1 MIFASLSI
9 SFCLYERKWIIK
21 IEIGRSFVFNAM
33 FWKYLFKW
41 SSPISGSRS
50 PVRSPPASFYPP
62 LHSMWGFSAH
72 GAPSTPSGVTL
83 NGGNHT
89 PTSIKDPVTGFGYP
103 PTPPIDLKS
112 GTTDNQQQ
120 HLQIQPQSHHDYLQ
134 QPPELPPSGDS
145 GGGSAVSA
153 GVLPSLTSIETKHST
168 Q

>member
-1 MIFASLSI
+1 MN
-9 SFCLYERKWIIK
+9 KNHWNNWIIC
-21 IEIGRSFVFNAM
+21 IHCCVPEIHN
-33 FWKYLFKW
+33 KQN
-41 SSPISGSRS
+41 SPISGSRS

-120 HLQIQPQSHHDYLQ
+120 HLQNIQPQSHHDYLQ
-134 QPPELPPSGDS
+134 QPSELTPSGDS
-145 GGGSAVSA
+145 GGSSAVSA

>member
-1 MIFASLSI
+1 
-9 SFCLYERKWIIK
+9 
-21 IEIGRSFVFNAM
+21 
-33 FWKYLFKW
+33 
-41 SSPISGSRS
+41 
-50 PVRSPPASFYPP
+50 
-62 LHSMWGFSAH
+62 MWGFSAH

-134 QPPELPPSGDS
+134 QPPELTPSGDS
-145 GGGSAVSA
+145 GGSSAVSA

-168 Q
+168 QY

>member
-1 MIFASLSI
+1 
-9 SFCLYERKWIIK
+9 
-21 IEIGRSFVFNAM
+21 
-33 FWKYLFKW
+33 
-41 SSPISGSRS
+41 
-50 PVRSPPASFYPP
+50 
-62 LHSMWGFSAH
+62 MWGFSAH

-134 QPPELPPSGDS
+134 QPSELTPSGDS
-145 GGGSAVSA
+145 GGSSAVSA

-168 Q
+168 QEEILLIFECERF